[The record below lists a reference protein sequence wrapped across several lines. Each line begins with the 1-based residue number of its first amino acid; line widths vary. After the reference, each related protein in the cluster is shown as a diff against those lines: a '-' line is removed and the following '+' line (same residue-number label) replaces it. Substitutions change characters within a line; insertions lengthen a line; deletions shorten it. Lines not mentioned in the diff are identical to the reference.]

1 MEVEEYLGRS
11 RLYRRLRAGPHG
23 QFVERYAAR
32 LVEQRIVW
40 HGTWRCLNVV
50 GGLLSWIAGRRY
62 KLVDLDEQVVE
73 QYLRHRGGRQSIQA
87 GDRAAL
93 KRWLSVLRE
102 EGAIAPLVLPPLT
115 PHERIFKEF
124 LPAIRARLG
133 PEVHR
138 PPSPSHPQVPARG
151 VLRRPGP
158 LCKISQEDA
167 IRYVERHAQD
177 WSPGTG
183 KAMCWSLRAFLRYL
197 HHRRLNSRSLADCV
211 PSMRRWKLATLPT
224 HLPAAQVR
232 KALDGCDRETVMGRR
247 DYAILLLLAK
257 LGLRADEVATLTL
270 DDIDW
275 RASEI
280 LVRAK
285 GRQRARMPI
294 PPDVGAAIVAYL
306 RNGRPKS
313 SCRRLFVRTLAPHV
327 GFASGCAITMIA
339 KAALDRVGI
348 EGCAHRGAHIF
359 RHSLATELLRSGATL
374 SEIGQLLRH
383 ESDVR
388 GFARH
393 VANFDPRTEVSP
405 VGMLPGW
412 KRAKPYVYSDAEID
426 ALLTAA
432 LALPPADGLRRWT
445 YHTLFGLIAVTGIR
459 ISEAMGLE
467 RDDVDLDAGVLTV
480 RLTKFGKSRLVP
492 LHPTTRTALRDY
504 AHRRDALLGSRCG
517 STFFVAE
524 QGGRL
529 LHQYVHRV
537 FWRLS

>member
-11 RLYRRLRAGPHG
+11 RLYRRLRSGPHG
-23 QFVERYAAR
+23 R
-32 LVEQRIVW
+32 LVECYAVRLVEERLVR
-40 HGTWRCLNVV
+40 HGAWRCLNVV

-62 KLVDLDEQVVE
+62 KLIDLDEQIVE
-73 QYLRHRGGRQSIQA
+73 RYLRHRGGRQSIQP

-102 EGAIAPLVLPPLT
+102 EGAIVPLVLPPLT

-124 LPAIRARLG
+124 DAYLRSERGLAPRSIVRHLPVIRRFLH
-133 PEVHR
+133 EVC
-138 PPSPSHPQVPARG
+138 SGGAA
-151 VLRRPGP
+151 
-158 LCKISQEDA
+158 LCKINQEDV
-167 IRYVERHAQD
+167 IRYIERHAQD

-197 HHRRLNSRSLADCV
+197 HHRGLNARPLADCV

-224 HLPAAQVR
+224 YLPAAQVR
-232 KALDGCDRETVMGRR
+232 KALDGCDRKTVMGRR

-294 PPDVGAAIVAYL
+294 LPDVGAAIVAYL

-313 SCRRLFVRTLAPHV
+313 SCRRLFVRTLAPHI

-383 ESDVR
+383 ENHDTTR
-388 GFARH
+388 IY
-393 VANFDPRTEVSP
+393 
-405 VGMLPGW
+405 
-412 KRAKPYVYSDAEID
+412 AKVDID
-426 ALLTAA
+426 ALRTLS
-432 LALPPADGLRRWT
+432 LPWPG
-445 YHTLFGLIAVTGIR
+445 
-459 ISEAMGLE
+459 
-467 RDDVDLDAGVLTV
+467 GV
-480 RLTKFGKSRLVP
+480 
-492 LHPTTRTALRDY
+492 
-504 AHRRDALLGSRCG
+504 
-517 STFFVAE
+517 
-524 QGGRL
+524 Q
-529 LHQYVHRV
+529 
-537 FWRLS
+537 